1 MNELK
6 WIDYLR
12 KKVKPARNL
21 LVGIGDDCA
30 VIKAGSQKLLLK
42 SDLFIDGVHF
52 NRKKISFEDIG
63 KRAVARVLSDFAA
76 CGGEP
81 KFIGVSLGAPRGLD
95 KKYLKQILNGIL
107 KLAKKYKF
115 SLVGGDTSSSE
126 QLILDVWGVGSCRKP
141 ILRSGAKV
149 GDYIFIS
156 SKLGKRPF
164 NRPFTPRLK
173 ESQYLI
179 KNFKVNSMIDISDG
193 FILDLYRVL
202 RLSKK
207 GAILDKKDIPLI
219 SKGTASPAGGEE
231 DLYRGEDYELIF
243 TIGKGEKKLNF
254 LKKKFYCVGRIVSK
268 ASGYKMK
275 DNNKISKVQVKG
287 YTHL

>member
-1 MNELK
+1 MHELK

-12 KKVKPARNL
+12 GKVRPAKDL

-52 NRKKISFEDIG
+52 NRRKISFENIG
-63 KRAVARVLSDFAA
+63 KRAVSRVLSDFAA

-95 KKYLKQILNGIL
+95 KRYLKQILKGIL
-107 KLAKKYKF
+107 KLSKEYKF

-126 QLILDVWGVGSCRKP
+126 QLILDVWGVGSCKKP

-149 GDYIFIS
+149 GDYIFIT
-156 SKLGKRPF
+156 SKLGKRAF
-164 NRPFTPRLK
+164 NKPFTPRIR
-173 ESQYLI
+173 ESQYLV
-179 KNFKVNSMIDISDG
+179 KHFKVNSMIDISDG

-202 RLSKK
+202 KLSKK
-207 GAILDKKDIPLI
+207 GAILDKKDIPF
-219 SKGTASPAGGEE
+219 ARGEE

-243 TIGKGEKKLNF
+243 TIDRNEKKLNS

-268 ASGYKMK
+268 ASGYKIK
-275 DNNKISKVQVKG
+275 DNNKISRVRVKG

>member
-1 MNELK
+1 MNELE
-6 WIDYLR
+6 WVDYLR
-12 KKVKPARNL
+12 KKVNPTKGL

-42 SDLFIDGVHF
+42 SDLFIDRVHF
-52 NRKKISFEDIG
+52 NRGKISFEDIG

-81 KFIGVSLGAPRGLD
+81 KFIGVSLGTPRGLD
-95 KKYLKQILNGIL
+95 KRCLKQILQGIL
-107 KLAKKYKF
+107 KLSEQYKF
-115 SLVGGDTSSSE
+115 SLVGGDTSSSD

-141 ILRSGAKV
+141 ILRSGAKI
-149 GDYIFIS
+149 GDYIFITE
-156 SKLGKRPF
+156 KLGKRPF
-164 NRPFTPRLK
+164 NKPFTPRIK
-173 ESQYLI
+173 ESQYLV

-207 GAILDKKDIPLI
+207 GAILDKKDIPFT
-219 SKGTASPAGGEE
+219 KGEG

-243 TIGKGEKKLNF
+243 TIDKNEKKLNS
-254 LKKKFYCVGRIVSK
+254 LRKKFYCVGRIVSK

-275 DNNKISKVQVKG
+275 DNNKISKVKVKG
-287 YTHL
+287 YAHL

>member
-1 MNELK
+1 M
-6 WIDYLR
+6 R
-12 KKVKPARNL
+12 PAKDL

-30 VIKAGSQKLLLK
+30 VIKVGSQKLLLK

-52 NRKKISFEDIG
+52 NRGKISFENIG

-95 KKYLKQILNGIL
+95 KRYLKQILNGIL
-107 KLAKKYKF
+107 KLSKEYKF
-115 SLVGGDTSSSE
+115 SLIGGDTSSSE

-141 ILRSGAKV
+141 VLRSGAKA
-149 GDYIFIS
+149 GDYIFIT

-164 NRPFTPRLK
+164 NKPFTPRIK
-173 ESQYLI
+173 ESQYLV

-193 FILDLYRVL
+193 FILDLHRVL
-202 RLSKK
+202 KLSRK
-207 GAILDKKDIPLI
+207 GAILDKKDIPLT
-219 SKGTASPAGGEE
+219 GADA

-243 TIGKGEKKLNF
+243 TIDKNEKKLNS
-254 LKKKFYCVGRIVSK
+254 LKKKFHCVGRIVSK
-268 ASGYKMK
+268 ASGYKIK
-275 DNNKISKVQVKG
+275 DNNKISRVRVKG

>member
-12 KKVKPARNL
+12 KKVRPAKDL

-30 VIKAGSQKLLLK
+30 VIKVGSQKLLLK
-42 SDLFIDGVHF
+42 SDLFVEGVHF
-52 NRKKISFEDIG
+52 NRKKINFENIG

-81 KFIGVSLGAPRGLD
+81 KFIGVSLGVPRGLD
-95 KKYLKQILNGIL
+95 KRYLKQILNGIL
-107 KLAKKYKF
+107 KLSKQYKF

-126 QLILDVWGVGSCRKP
+126 QLILDVWGVGSCKKP

-149 GDYIFIS
+149 GDYIFITG
-156 SKLGKRPF
+156 KLGKRPF
-164 NRPFTPRLK
+164 NKPFTPRIK
-173 ESQYLI
+173 ESQYLV

-193 FILDLYRVL
+193 FILDLYQVL
-202 RLSKK
+202 KLSKK
-207 GAILDKKDIPLI
+207 GAILDKKNIPFT
-219 SKGTASPAGGEE
+219 KGEE
-231 DLYRGEDYELIF
+231 DFCRGEDYELIF
-243 TIGKGEKKLNF
+243 TIDKIEIEKKLNS

-268 ASGYKMK
+268 AFGYKIK

-287 YTHL
+287 YNHL

>member
-12 KKVKPARNL
+12 KKVRPAKDL

-30 VIKAGSQKLLLK
+30 VIKVGSQKLLLK
-42 SDLFIDGVHF
+42 SDLFIEGVHF
-52 NRKKISFEDIG
+52 NRKKINFENIG

-81 KFIGVSLGAPRGLD
+81 KFIGVSLGVPRGLD
-95 KKYLKQILNGIL
+95 KRYLKQILNGIL
-107 KLAKKYKF
+107 KLSKQYKF

-126 QLILDVWGVGSCRKP
+126 QLILDVWGVGSCKKP

-149 GDYIFIS
+149 GDYIFITG
-156 SKLGKRPF
+156 KLGKRPF
-164 NRPFTPRLK
+164 NEPFTPRIK
-173 ESQYLI
+173 ESQYLV

-193 FILDLYRVL
+193 FILDLYQVL
-202 RLSKK
+202 KLSKK
-207 GAILDKKDIPLI
+207 GAILDKKNIPFT
-219 SKGTASPAGGEE
+219 KGEE
-231 DLYRGEDYELIF
+231 DFYRGEDYELIF
-243 TIGKGEKKLNF
+243 TIDKIEIEKKLNS

-268 ASGYKMK
+268 ASGYKIK

-287 YTHL
+287 YNHL

>member
-6 WIDYLR
+6 WIEYLR
-12 KKVKPARNL
+12 KKVKAGKDL

-42 SDLFIDGVHF
+42 SDLFIDRVHF
-52 NRKKISFEDIG
+52 NRGKISFENIG

-81 KFIGVSLGAPRGLD
+81 KFIGVSLGIPRGLD
-95 KKYLKQILNGIL
+95 KRYLKQILNGIL
-107 KLAKKYKF
+107 KLSKEYKF
-115 SLVGGDTSSSE
+115 LLVGGDTSGSE
-126 QLILDVWGVGSCRKP
+126 QLVLDVWGVGSCRKP

-149 GDYIFIS
+149 GDYIFIT
-156 SKLGKRPF
+156 SKLGKKPF
-164 NRPFTPRLK
+164 NKPFTPRIK
-173 ESQYLI
+173 ESQYLV

-202 RLSKK
+202 KLSKK
-207 GAILDKKDIPLI
+207 GAILDKKDIPL
-219 SKGTASPAGGEE
+219 TRADV

-243 TIGKGEKKLNF
+243 TIDKNEKKLNF
-254 LKKKFYCVGRIVSK
+254 LKKKFYLVGRIVSK
-268 ASGYKMK
+268 ASGYKIK
-275 DNNKISKVQVKG
+275 DNNKISKVQIKG

>member
-1 MNELK
+1 MNELI

-12 KKVKPARNL
+12 KKVRPAKGL

-42 SDLFIDGVHF
+42 SDLFIDRVHF
-52 NRKKISFEDIG
+52 NRRKISFENIG

-81 KFIGVSLGAPRGLD
+81 KFIGVSLGVPRGLD
-95 KKYLKQILNGIL
+95 KRYLKQTLNGIL
-107 KLAKKYKF
+107 KLSKEYKF
-115 SLVGGDTSSSE
+115 SLVGGDTSGSE
-126 QLILDVWGVGSCRKP
+126 QLILDVWGVGSCKKP

-149 GDYIFIS
+149 GDYIFIT

-164 NRPFTPRLK
+164 NRPFTPRIR
-173 ESQYLI
+173 ESQYLV

-202 RLSKK
+202 KLSKK
-207 GAILDKKDIPLI
+207 GAILDKKNIPL
-219 SKGTASPAGGEE
+219 AGGDE

-243 TIGKGEKKLNF
+243 TIDKKEKKLNS
-254 LKKKFYCVGRIVSK
+254 LKKKFYCVGRVLSAK
-268 ASGYKMK
+268 SGYKIK